1 MPESSRAPSL
11 LSRRGPAGFA
21 CRGGVVWTGLA
32 GRDKQARMAADR
44 TADGATGRG
53 GKATSGSAAPTR
65 EDRRKA
71 ALKAN
76 MARRKDQARLRAAQR
91 QAGTEAESDPQDPDR
106 NG

>member
-1 MPESSRAPSL
+1 MSK
-11 LSRRGPAGFA
+11 
-21 CRGGVVWTGLA
+21 GVVWTGLA
-32 GRDKQARMAADR
+32 GRDKQARMAVDR
-44 TADGATGRG
+44 TGDGATGRG
-53 GKATSGSAAPTR
+53 GKASPASKASTR

-91 QAGTEAESDPQDPDR
+91 QAGTEADSDPQDPDR